1 MKISLFQDVLKQISN
16 KSVRDFTIQCLKDA
30 PEILDGIPA
39 STSAKYH
46 PPTAR
51 KEGGLVWH
59 VNRACNIANM
69 FFNAYQFTNVDI
81 RGDIVLSA
89 LLLHDIGK
97 KEKYGSDYSSYKNH
111 PITASKMIS
120 KHKSMLP
127 EKVFN
132 LIQSC
137 VIHHMGCW
145 TPNSVKKP
153 ISKYNLLELI
163 VYNSDYISTQP
174 TFKLNSK
181 G

>member
-1 MKISLFQDVLKQISN
+1 MNYKLFKDVLAQINNTSI
-16 KSVRDFTIQCLKDA
+16 RAFTIACLKDA
-30 PEILDGIPA
+30 PDNLEIIPA
-39 STSAKYH
+39 STSGKFH

-59 VNRACNIANM
+59 INRACNIANM
-69 FFNAYQFTNVDI
+69 FFNAYQFTNVEI
-81 RGDIVLSA
+81 KGDIVLSA

-97 KEKYGSDYSSYKNH
+97 KEKYGKDYNSYKNH
-111 PITASKMIS
+111 PIIASKMIQ
-120 KHKSMLP
+120 KHKDMLP
-127 EKVFN
+127 EKVFK
-132 LIQSC
+132 LIQGC

-145 TPNSVKKP
+145 TPVSHKKP

-163 VYNSDYISTQP
+163 VYNSDYISSQP